1 MRGRGGEDDAL
12 GWREEGEGRRGG
24 MDELGGSRKG
34 GEEGEGKG
42 STRGAGGG
50 FYDEL
55 KMTLSCSLVSKDH
68 SVC

>member
-1 MRGRGGEDDAL
+1 MMRWDGEKRGKEG
-12 GWREEGEGRRGG
+12 EEGW
-24 MDELGGSRKG
+24 MSWGGSRKG